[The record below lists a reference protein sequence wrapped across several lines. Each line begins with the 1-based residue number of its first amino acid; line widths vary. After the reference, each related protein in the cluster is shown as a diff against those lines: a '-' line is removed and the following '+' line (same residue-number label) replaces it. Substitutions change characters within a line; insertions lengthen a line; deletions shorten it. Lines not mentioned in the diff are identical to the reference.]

1 LAGFHKGRIIPP
13 FYLPKTTEN
22 LDSLPALRVLLCD
35 NSPKA
40 RQRGTVMFKDMFN
53 FKKQRTLKESVGF
66 FLFYAMLIMGFQ
78 GFAMM
83 MGL

>member
-1 LAGFHKGRIIPP
+1 
-13 FYLPKTTEN
+13 
-22 LDSLPALRVLLCD
+22 
-35 NSPKA
+35 
-40 RQRGTVMFKDMFN
+40 MFKDMFN

>member
-1 LAGFHKGRIIPP
+1 MA
-13 FYLPKTTEN
+13 EN
-22 LDSLPALRVLLCD
+22 LDFWRFEGYSLPLIQIAEY
-35 NSPKA
+35 
-40 RQRGTVMFKDMFN
+40 TMFNDMFN

-83 MGL
+83 LGL